1 MGDANSNGP
10 ISSLNTIDDSEANPS
25 AQPHRN
31 NLNTSDKLS
40 SLTNN
45 LSCNLNKN
53 TTTQDKLNPVCS
65 FSPDENNAFEFANN
79 LNMPKSSSSTNSNQD
94 EENLDLDIE
103 YKLSSNS
110 KSKLAEDYDE
120 YNLFSLDEFSDKLA
134 LALTVDDE
142 VVKPSNKSDSAVK
155 INNYDDYIDEDLA
168 PNQLNISTSLDDNE
182 LVKEQSEKEER
193 EEEEEEEEEEAKQI
207 ELIMD
212 DSSSTAENTEPGEHL
227 QEAKSL
233 IEDTNERASLKYESL
248 SSIEDNSNKNSSKV
262 PILGNY
268 IRLIIFNK
276 SEHRFSH
283 LFKNRLY

>member
-1 MGDANSNGP
+1 MGDANSNRP
-10 ISSLNTIDDSEANPS
+10 ISSLNTIDDSEPNPS
-25 AQPHRN
+25 TQPHRN

-53 TTTQDKLNPVCS
+53 TTTQDKLNQVCS

-103 YKLSSNS
+103 YKLGSNS
-110 KSKLAEDYDE
+110 KTKLAEDYDE

-134 LALTVDDE
+134 LTLTVDE
-142 VVKPSNKSDSAVK
+142 VKPSNKSDSVK

-182 LVKEQSEKEER
+182 LIKEQSEKEEL
-193 EEEEEEEEEEAKQI
+193 EEEEVAEVKQI

-212 DSSSTAENTEPGEHL
+212 DSSSTAENTETGEHI

-233 IEDTNERASLKYESL
+233 IEDTNEAASLKYESL

-262 PILGNY
+262 QALGNY
-268 IRLIIFNK
+268 IRIIIFFIGIV
-276 SEHRFSH
+276 RA
-283 LFKNRLY
+283 